1 MKEAS
6 KVNDLSSLKELG
18 IQIDNKLNQVTA
30 KLIPNPKLEL
40 GNGRAVETGKEASF
54 NLFRDP
60 VFDSKHAIKCGIF
73 TIESADVKPIIDVFR
88 NTSKGVNIKF

>member
-30 KLIPNPKLEL
+30 KLIPNPRL
-40 GNGRAVETGKEASF
+40 
-54 NLFRDP
+54 
-60 VFDSKHAIKCGIF
+60 
-73 TIESADVKPIIDVFR
+73 
-88 NTSKGVNIKF
+88 